1 MSDQTSSSQVQL
13 DHSHAAEIAAAAV
26 GVTLAQEHVAPASH
40 VTHTAP
46 VAPVQEPVAPKHN
59 AELPP
64 TDLREK
70 CKLLVQEDTLH
81 DMQLPTLEQ
90 ATCPPHSE
98 HECNCE
104 TKKLF
109 SKKWLEK
116 FNNNVVNK
124 LIFDI
129 QEFCRINDEKRDK
142 QISKTIDS
150 IIENA
155 RQTVSHKGQAAKHQ
169 VPTSKAKTA
178 SNAGVENAL
187 EHSVNDEKTGQRTV
201 QQVAKE
207 LIKASKSIYSKY
219 SQFYFDRYRRKY
231 AYVMKVH
238 DEMHRRMKIRQAEI
252 ADLHVGLDSGG
263 KDEADKLMQ
272 QELEELIEKKR
283 QLDLETKKLKE
294 QFHQQMDKVLGIS
307 KEKWPHVIEL
317 ALETNVQADFV
328 TKKTDMIKT
337 TIEKHYTK
345 LTSLYNN
352 KGSAM
357 EVFLDTKFLMMY
369 VLKIVTFAALSLSLL
384 ISEKI
389 VLEMYMKKVYAK
401 NADPPSIVTLLGVL
415 LGFMAMFLLFIFT
428 VLILIMYIFG
438 SHADDFIIN
447 SRLLRAFAFDLV
459 VYLVLVIV
467 LCAIIGSVIETKKYF
482 RYKTE
487 GLRAIR
493 AYKNMIWGVA
503 GILILIPFFAIF

>member
-1 MSDQTSSSQVQL
+1 
-13 DHSHAAEIAAAAV
+13 
-26 GVTLAQEHVAPASH
+26 
-40 VTHTAP
+40 
-46 VAPVQEPVAPKHN
+46 
-59 AELPP
+59 
-64 TDLREK
+64 
-70 CKLLVQEDTLH
+70 
-81 DMQLPTLEQ
+81 
-90 ATCPPHSE
+90 
-98 HECNCE
+98 
-104 TKKLF
+104 
-109 SKKWLEK
+109 
-116 FNNNVVNK
+116 
-124 LIFDI
+124 
-129 QEFCRINDEKRDK
+129 
-142 QISKTIDS
+142 
-150 IIENA
+150 
-155 RQTVSHKGQAAKHQ
+155 
-169 VPTSKAKTA
+169 
-178 SNAGVENAL
+178 VENAL